1 MSDLMDKV
9 KRAASLIDDTALR
22 SIEMGPVVLEA
33 GAIERVG
40 PYLKDRSWRKITVVA
55 DKNTYTAAGSALM
68 NTLTE
73 ANLDVQLTII
83 QPDGQG
89 DVIADETAVV
99 QLLLDLK
106 AHNADSV
113 VALGTGTLHDIVRF
127 AAYTTGIPFISVP
140 TAPSV
145 DGFNSKGAPLILRGE
160 KKTIQAIGPDAIF
173 ADLDILTRAPAS
185 MVAAGFGDMIAK
197 YTSLFDWKFGS
208 IVRNEPYSPIVAE
221 LTRNAMQQCVDG
233 LGEIAARSPAGIR
246 LLTGALIESGFAM
259 LMFGQSHPASGAEHH
274 LSHYWEMEFLR
285 LGRKQILH
293 GAKVGLAC
301 AEIAQLYH
309 HLADHSSV
317 SIPKEHHHAILQQA
331 ALIPKPETIRGLL
344 RSVGGP
350 STPEELGVDSELL
363 ARSLKEAYLIRPH
376 RYTLLRAYV
385 EAGYK

>member
-1 MSDLMDKV
+1 MDKV
-9 KRAASLIDDTALR
+9 KKAASLIDDTALR

-33 GAIERVG
+33 GAIKRVG
-40 PYLKDRSWRKITVVA
+40 PYLKDRTWRKIVVVA
-55 DKNTYTAAGSALM
+55 DKNTYMAAGPALM
-68 NTLTE
+68 DTLSE
-73 ANLDVQLTII
+73 ANLDVHLTVI

-106 AHNADSV
+106 AHHANSV
-113 VALGTGTLHDIVRF
+113 LALGTGTLHDIARF

-173 ADLDILTRAPAS
+173 ADLDILAGAPAS

-208 IVRNEPYSPIVAE
+208 IVRSEPYSPIVAE
-221 LTRNAMQQCVDG
+221 LTRNALQQCVDG
-233 LGEIAARSPAGIR
+233 VEEIAARSPAGIR

-293 GAKVGLAC
+293 GAKVGVAC
-301 AEIAQLYH
+301 AEIAELYH
-309 HLADHSSV
+309 RVVGNSLLSV
-317 SIPKEHHHAILQQA
+317 PEEHHNTILQQL
-331 ALIPKPETIRGLL
+331 ALIPKAETIRGLL
-344 RSVGGP
+344 RSVDGP

-363 ARSLKEAYLIRPH
+363 ARSMKEAYQIRPN

-385 EAGYK
+385 DAGCE

>member
-1 MSDLMDKV
+1 MSDLMDQV
-9 KRAASLIDDTALR
+9 KRAASMIDDTALH

-33 GAIERVG
+33 GAIKRVG
-40 PYLKDRSWRKITVVA
+40 PYLKDRTWRKIVVVA
-55 DKNTYTAAGSALM
+55 DKNTYSAAGSDLM
-68 NTLTE
+68 DTLSE
-73 ANLDVQLTII
+73 ANLDVHLTVI

-106 AHNADSV
+106 AHQANSV
-113 VALGTGTLHDIVRF
+113 VALGTGTLHDIARF

-145 DGFNSKGAPLILRGE
+145 DGFNSKGAPLILRGA
-160 KKTIQAIGPDAIF
+160 KKTIQATGPDAIF
-173 ADLDILTRAPAS
+173 ADLDILSRAPAS

-208 IVRNEPYSPIVAE
+208 LVRNEPYSPIVAE
-221 LTRNAMQQCVDG
+221 LTRNALQQCVDG
-233 LGEIAARSPAGIR
+233 VEEIAARSPAGIR

-293 GAKVGLAC
+293 GAKVGVAC
-301 AEIAQLYH
+301 AEIAEFYH
-309 HLADHSSV
+309 RVAGDSLLSV
-317 SIPKEHHHAILQQA
+317 PEEHHSTILEQL
-331 ALIPKPETIRGLL
+331 ALIPKAETVRGLL
-344 RSVGGP
+344 RSVDGP
-350 STPEELGVDSELL
+350 ATPEELGVDSELL
-363 ARSLKEAYLIRPH
+363 ARSMNEAYQIRPN

-385 EAGYK
+385 ESGRE